1 MRNGRHLKNPK
12 IRGKCMVVSLSCL
25 LFSGFPMST
34 IVWPTALKLGYITNF
49 DMLVLVKGFISLV
62 DEIQFMLISSRSICI
77 KPWLNR
83 LASGRKSTQVF
94 DLRFSLRFVWPPTCV
109 DLVELKFIR
118 KWRRFFTVWPPNARR
133 DKLIASHQY
142 MREVDLRI
150 HLATQR
156 KSVRK
161 FWFCKLASAY
171 IDFFGQG
178 SRKWS
183 VGMNFACQKI
193 CATSL
198 TSFCKL
204 WRHLRLHAPL

>member
-94 DLRFSLRFVWPPTCV
+94 DLRFNLRWLALT
-109 DLVELKFIR
+109 LVELQFTDASG
-118 KWRRFFTVWPPNARR
+118 RRGFTVWPPNARR

-178 SRKWS
+178 LRKWS
-183 VGMNFACQKI
+183 VGTNFACQKI